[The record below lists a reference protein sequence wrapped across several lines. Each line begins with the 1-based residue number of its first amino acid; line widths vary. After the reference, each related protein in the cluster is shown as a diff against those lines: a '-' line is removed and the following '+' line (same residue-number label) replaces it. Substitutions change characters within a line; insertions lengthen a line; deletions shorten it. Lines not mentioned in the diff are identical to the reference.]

1 MRFFKIFL
9 GNIFISFAYA
19 CITVPKIIINGGV
32 TSFSLVLS
40 SMLNVSV
47 TSLVNLVTL
56 ALLLL
61 SLVFLGK
68 RYFIGVLF
76 SSLCYVLTFNF
87 FYGLHYELVTP
98 FWLAVLVSALLVA
111 SGYWLCISS
120 EASAVSFD
128 TLALILN
135 KTSKHFDV
143 AITMTVINILVL
155 SMGLLVFSIKAVL
168 AGVCFTILQGAF
180 LKILLKNF

>member
-1 MRFFKIFL
+1 MFL
-9 GNIFISFAYA
+9 PLIS
-19 CITVPKIIINGGV
+19 
-32 TSFSLVLS
+32 L
-40 SMLNVSV
+40 
-47 TSLVNLVTL
+47 
-56 ALLLL
+56 
-61 SLVFLGK
+61 
-68 RYFIGVLF
+68 
-76 SSLCYVLTFNF
+76 
-87 FYGLHYELVTP
+87 YGLHYELVTP